1 MDRIPTGSALFD
13 RLLDGGY
20 ERDALTTVYGPPG
33 CGKTMLCMLAAAHAV
48 GMKRKVDV
56 EKWTALADLYEPI
69 VDVLPR
75 GELLTCVA
83 AGDLELLGEC
93 TAVDA
98 QAASLALT
106 VMPDAPTAP
115 KNALRAKA
123 GE

>member
-1 MDRIPTGSALFD
+1 MQRYVKVRGVAG
-13 RLLDGGY
+13 RLVLDP
-20 ERDALTTVYGPPG
+20 RAPDANPRRF
-33 CGKTMLCMLAAAHAV
+33 V
-48 GMKRKVDV
+48 GMRRKPDV
-56 EKWTALADLYEPI
+56 EKWTALADLYEP
-69 VDVLPR
+69 VTDVLLR

-106 VMPDAPTAP
+106 VMPDAPKAL
-115 KNALRAKA
+115 KNALRAKD